1 MAFHWRKDNPLTFPN
16 DFGENG
22 FRLPKYVVKLL
33 RDKLHSMFFNT
44 NERLI
49 YCNRYLSIQGK
60 NRIQSTL
67 MVTVIILT
75 QHYFMVVSSQWEYF
89 N

>member
-33 RDKLHSMFFNT
+33 RDKLHSMLF
-44 NERLI
+44 
-49 YCNRYLSIQGK
+49 
-60 NRIQSTL
+60 
-67 MVTVIILT
+67 
-75 QHYFMVVSSQWEYF
+75 
-89 N
+89 

>member
-33 RDKLHSMFFNT
+33 RDKLHSMLFNT

-49 YCNRYLSIQGK
+49 YCNRYLLTQGK

-67 MVTVIILT
+67 MVTVIMIT